1 MPIAN
6 CILSKDSP
14 SGSGNVIQSWSKASG
29 KSADEMTVNFITAD
43 EQQGNVYKVLANLYL
58 PSIWSESDIS
68 SLQLGLASALAE
80 YFSISLDDILVI
92 TTVIE
97 SGKVVESG
105 KEIKWQ

>member
-6 CILSKDSP
+6 CIISKACP
-14 SGSGNVIQSWSKASG
+14 AGSGNIVQTWSKASG
-29 KSADEMTVNFITAD
+29 KSADEMTVNLITAQ
-43 EQQGNVYKVLANLYL
+43 EQQGNAYKVLANLYL

-92 TTVIE
+92 TTVLD

-105 KEIKWQ
+105 KEITWN